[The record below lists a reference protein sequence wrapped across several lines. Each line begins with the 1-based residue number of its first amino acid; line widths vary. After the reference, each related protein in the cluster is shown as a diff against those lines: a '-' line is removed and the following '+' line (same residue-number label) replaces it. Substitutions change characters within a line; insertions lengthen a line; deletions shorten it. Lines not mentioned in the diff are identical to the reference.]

1 MAIIG
6 VIYRMPELPEVET
19 IRRSLLPLVQG
30 AEIETVQVFLA
41 KAVRPAPAEFAAGLT
56 GRRITG
62 IERRGKYLLF
72 QLDNGQC
79 LTIHL
84 RMAGRLVWQS
94 RTTPLAKHTTLVINF
109 RDGKSLHFV
118 DPRKFGTAVLFPPA
132 APPAG
137 LTALGLEPLTTEK
150 EKLLAVLEKA
160 AARRSGPVKGLLLD
174 QRVLA
179 GLGNIYADEVLFA
192 AGISPLRPAREV
204 TRAEWEKLY
213 GCMVAILNKALVH
226 RGTSQRDYVDG
237 RGEAGEFQHY
247 LQVYG
252 RKKETCFAC
261 GAPLVY
267 ARVAGRGTHYCPT
280 CQK

>member
-1 MAIIG
+1 
-6 VIYRMPELPEVET
+6 MPELPEVET

-30 AEIETVQVFLA
+30 AVIDQVQVFLE
-41 KAVRPAPAEFAAGLT
+41 KAVKPGPAEFEAGLA
-56 GRRITG
+56 GRQITG
-62 IERRGKYLLF
+62 IQRRGKYLLF
-72 QLDNGQC
+72 ELDSGQR
-79 LTIHL
+79 LAIHL
-84 RMAGRLVWQS
+84 RMAGRLVWQN
-94 RTTPLAKHTTLVINF
+94 RATTLAKHTTLVMDF
-109 RDGKSLHFV
+109 QDGKSLHFV

-150 EKLLAVLEKA
+150 EALLAALKEA

-174 QRVLA
+174 QRILA

-192 AGISPLRPAREV
+192 AGVSPLRPAREV
-204 TRAEWEKLY
+204 TAAEWEKIY
-213 GCMVAILNKALVH
+213 GSIVRILNKALAY

-237 RGEAGEFQHY
+237 RGEAGEFQHH
-247 LQVYG
+247 LKVYG
-252 RKKETCFAC
+252 RKKELCLDC

-280 CQK
+280 CQS